1 MNKNGMTD
9 VGSTTRTVD
18 ERLDSIKHTVRDVV
32 DQGAQKAEA
41 LKSRMIDA
49 KDQVMRRGN
58 DVLDRVV
65 EMIKAHP
72 LKAVGIA
79 FATGYL
85 GMRLFRR

>member
-9 VGSTTRTVD
+9 VGSTARTVD

-32 DQGAQKAEA
+32 DQGAQKADA
-41 LKSRMIDA
+41 LKSRMIEA

-58 DVLDRVV
+58 DLLDRVV
-65 EMIKAHP
+65 ELIKAHP